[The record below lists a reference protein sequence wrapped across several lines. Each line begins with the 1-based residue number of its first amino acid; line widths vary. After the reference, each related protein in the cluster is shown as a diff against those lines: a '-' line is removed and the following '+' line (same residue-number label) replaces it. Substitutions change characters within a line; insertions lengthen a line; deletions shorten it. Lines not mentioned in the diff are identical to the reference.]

1 MWCVLHLGLVQ
12 HGEGTDSPPVVQ
24 AVQLLLLLLPS
35 PLWSLV
41 LVLTPGIADETLSPP
56 LDLIQEREVALST
69 VHPCEGTVLHD
80 GPHLRLVQLH
90 EAVGVE

>member
-24 AVQLLLLLLPS
+24 AVQLLLLLPS
-35 PLWSLV
+35 PLWSMV
-41 LVLTPGIADETLSPP
+41 LVLTSGIAEETFSPP
-56 LDLIQEREVALST
+56 LDLVKEREVTLST

-80 GPHLRLVQLH
+80 GPHLRLVQRH
-90 EAVGVE
+90 EAVSVE